1 MSIISYALFHPSLT
15 TSCDSCDSCSSV
27 RWHVRE
33 RVAQLLL
40 AEGKLRHGP
49 DLGVGLELLLDLHV
63 EGAGLDGDD
72 LGRRVLV
79 APR

>member
-1 MSIISYALFHPSLT
+1 
-15 TSCDSCDSCSSV
+15 
-27 RWHVRE
+27 VRE